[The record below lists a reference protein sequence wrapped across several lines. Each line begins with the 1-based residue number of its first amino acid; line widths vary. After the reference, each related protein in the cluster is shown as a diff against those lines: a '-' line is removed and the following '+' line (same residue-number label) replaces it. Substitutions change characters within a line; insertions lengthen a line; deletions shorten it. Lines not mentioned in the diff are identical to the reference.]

1 MNRFRRSATLAVVAS
16 VVCFALLAGRAP
28 AAEGEYRVG
37 PKDLLRF
44 NVAEVPSLNV
54 TARVDPT
61 GRVTLPLMGAFE
73 VDGLSVVEIGGRLT
87 DLLESRYVQK
97 ATVSVQVEEYL
108 ARSVNLVGAVGRPGP
123 VGMAGH
129 LTLLDAIFAAG
140 GLREDHGGAIQVVR
154 RASNG
159 VSAQIEIAVEDLMDH
174 ADPRANIPLAPDDV
188 VRIPVSSS
196 ITVYILGQV
205 ASPGPITFASGE
217 RATVLAAIA
226 RAGGLSERAS
236 NKIRIKR
243 NRAEPNSPEAM
254 VEVDYRALVNAR
266 VADVE
271 LNQGDVIVVKESF
284 F

>member
-16 VVCFALLAGRAP
+16 VVCFALAGRAP

-108 ARSVNLVGAVGRPGP
+108 ARSVNLVGAV
-123 VGMAGH
+123 
-129 LTLLDAIFAAG
+129 
-140 GLREDHGGAIQVVR
+140 REDHGGAIQVVR

-236 NKIRIKR
+236 NKLRIKR